1 MQSTTVEGMILII
14 SSEHRIKISESEWKV
29 MEVIWEYGTIQ
40 SADVV
45 KKLRLVTDWKDNTVY
60 TLISRLA
67 KKNMIR
73 IDKSVSPD
81 TCVTLV
87 SKEEYCKN
95 EQASFLKRVYN
106 GSLSLMLANIIE
118 DGSLSEDEIAD
129 LKKILD
135 SKTGSRGK

>member
-1 MQSTTVEGMILII
+1 MVPII

-29 MEVIWEYGTIQ
+29 MEVIWKYGTIQ

-118 DGSLSEDEIAD
+118 DGSLSEDEIAN

>member
-1 MQSTTVEGMILII
+1 MILII

-135 SKTGSRGK
+135 SKTGSKGK

>member
-1 MQSTTVEGMILII
+1 
-14 SSEHRIKISESEWKV
+14 

-135 SKTGSRGK
+135 SKTGSKGK